1 MKVTHEIVVRD
12 NEGKVCDCD
21 MANLC
26 LFVFRA
32 YEQTGIGFYDRDRFR
47 IIFLSNLNEDMICSD
62 ELEDKFSSPSLS
74 ELEEKLKTL
83 YEDTNVILLEVFDD
97 YTPLLNLN
105 QFLT

>member
-1 MKVTHEIVVRD
+1 MKVTHEVLVRD
-12 NEGKVCDCD
+12 NEGKICDFD
-21 MANLC
+21 IANLC

-47 IIFLSNLNEDMICSD
+47 IIFLSSLDDDIICSD
-62 ELEDKFSSPSLS
+62 VFEDNFSSASLS
-74 ELEEKLKTL
+74 ELEEKLQTL
-83 YEDTNVILLEVFDD
+83 YEDTDVVLLNVFDD